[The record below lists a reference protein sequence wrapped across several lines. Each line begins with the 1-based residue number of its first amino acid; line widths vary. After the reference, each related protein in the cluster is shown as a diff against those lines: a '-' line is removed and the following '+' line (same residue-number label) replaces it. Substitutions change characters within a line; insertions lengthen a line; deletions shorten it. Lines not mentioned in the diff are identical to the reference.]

1 LFELIKSLSKEEIA
15 EFKVFLNSP
24 YFNSSDAIKEI
35 FQKVIRY
42 YADFDI
48 YVIADRKI

>member
-1 LFELIKSLSKEEIA
+1 LFELIKNLTREEIK
-15 EFKVFLNSP
+15 EFVNFLESPFLNS
-24 YFNSSDAIKEI
+24 SKVIKEI